1 MEPRPFAVITG
12 ASRGIGAAY
21 ARALARQ
28 GYDLL
33 LVARDKARLE
43 ALSGELSRLGGG
55 TVFIEALDLAQAD
68 AAQRLFVAARQR
80 RPVADMLINNAGFG
94 IFGRFVETPL
104 PRLQDMLRV
113 HVNSIVES
121 IRLFLPGMCE
131 RRSGAVITVSSVAG
145 WFAMPYLAE
154 YAATKAFLIS
164 FSESLAEEVRD
175 ADVRIQVCCPA
186 TTDTD
191 FHRTAGFKPANPLG
205 GQTAD
210 QVVAASLAAL
220 KRGAVVVPSGWQ
232 ARLIWW
238 VSRVVPRR
246 LLVRQTARRMKPRG

>member
-12 ASRGIGAAY
+12 ASRGIGAAF

-43 ALSGELSRLGGG
+43 ALSDELRQLGRGDL
-55 TVFIEALDLAQAD
+55 FIEALDLAEAE
-68 AAQRLFVAARQR
+68 AAHRLFVAARQR
-80 RPVADMLINNAGFG
+80 RPRVDLLVNNAGFG
-94 IFGRFVETPL
+94 MFGGFVDQPL
-104 PRLQDMLRV
+104 PRIKEMLRV
-113 HVNSIVES
+113 HVNTVVES
-121 IRLFLPGMCE
+121 IRLFLPAMCE
-131 RRSGAVITVSSVAG
+131 RRSGAIITVSSVAG
-145 WFAMPYLAE
+145 WFAVPYLAE

-164 FSESLAEEVRD
+164 FSESLAEEVRE
-175 ADVRIQVCCPA
+175 AGVRIQVCCPA
-186 TTDTD
+186 TTETD
-191 FHRTAGFKPANPLG
+191 FHRTAGFKPDSPLG

-232 ARLIWW
+232 ARLIRWI
-238 VSRVVPRR
+238 SRVVPRR
-246 LLVRQTARRMKPRG
+246 MLVLQAAHRMTPRG